1 MFREINKKQN
11 ISYEVEKDEHLAG
24 LVEANIVILIILNI
38 PILNYIGVNIIKIEN
53 PKYSRN
59 IYMTKMKSK
68 YLLPVI
74 HEFIIFILKKTE

>member
-1 MFREINKKQN
+1 M
-11 ISYEVEKDEHLAG
+11 AG
-24 LVEANIVILIILNI
+24 LVEANFVIWIILNI